1 MAKYGSVKLNNM
13 LPSLVEILLG
23 IPKGFNPIQPHKIS
37 MIDSPRQKLS
47 QGPRIGSFLWNF
59 LGRFLL
65 GPSSYT
71 SLNTGL
77 VYNTQVFFKG
87 SK

>member
-1 MAKYGSVKLNNM
+1 MAKYGSVKVNNM
-13 LPSLVEILLG
+13 LLSLVEILLG

-37 MIDSPRQKLS
+37 MILS
-47 QGPRIGSFLWNF
+47 QAEVVTRTQNRIFPVEY

-77 VYNTQVFFKG
+77 VYNTQVLFKG